1 MSFDFL
7 KENLSQI
14 NKTIADCCK
23 QAGRSVESV
32 KLLPVTKVQPIEKLK
47 ALYDI
52 GERKFGENRVQEMCD
67 KADVLPKDIEW
78 HLIGSLQK
86 NKVRQVLKVASY
98 IHSVDSLK
106 LIERIDRIAGEEG
119 CKPYVFLQVNMTGEA
134 QKGGFEPEELEEA
147 VSMASNCSNL
157 ALVGLMTMGK
167 AGASDEET
175 RSVFKALNELQ
186 NKLKQSYPKLN
197 EISMG
202 MSGDFH
208 LAILEGATYIRIGTL
223 LLGDREYN

>member
-7 KENLSQI
+7 KENLAKI
-14 NKTIADCCK
+14 NKTVADCCE

-32 KLLPVTKVQPIEKLK
+32 KFLPVTKVQPLEKLK
-47 ALYDI
+47 ALYEI
-52 GERKFGENRVQEMCD
+52 GERSFGENRVQEMCD
-67 KADVLPKDIEW
+67 KAAVLPKDIEW

-86 NKVRQVLKVASY
+86 NKVRQALSVATW

-119 CKPYVFLQVNMTGEA
+119 CKPHIFLQVNMTGEA

-147 VSMASNCSNL
+147 VKVASNCLNL
-157 ALVGLMTMGK
+157 TLEGLMTMGK
-167 AGASDEET
+167 AGATDEET
-175 RSVFKALNELQ
+175 RSVFRALNELQ
-186 NKLKQSYPKLN
+186 NKLKLSSPELN

-208 LAILEGATYIRIGTL
+208 LAILEGATYIRVGSL